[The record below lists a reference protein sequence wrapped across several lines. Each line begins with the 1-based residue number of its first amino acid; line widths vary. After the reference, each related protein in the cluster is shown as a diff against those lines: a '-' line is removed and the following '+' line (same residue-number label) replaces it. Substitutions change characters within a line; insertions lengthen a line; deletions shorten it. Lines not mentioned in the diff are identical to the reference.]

1 MVSGGSAAS
10 TSLIWAATTV
20 TTQTTPAGS
29 AGFGVSVKLLAG
41 VADVL
46 KVMFEPAGHSIRKEP
61 AFAFTCSLKL
71 IWIVALAATPVAPLL
86 GVVLVTCGAASVL
99 NRIVRLAGIASG
111 GSALSASVT
120 LAATT
125 VSRQLAPCGM
135 PPVGVRVKTVAGE
148 ADRLNGIAVAAGHS

>member
-41 VADVL
+41 VV